1 MHNQT
6 RYCLILTAVV
16 FAFNATA
23 QAGSVDGWTGT
34 REVRGS
40 FGILIGTAGSDPR
53 AAALVQTEM
62 KGFIVQGTV
71 VLKQV
76 RASEDSILFQGT
88 SKGLLFMQHK
98 ASVLEGQAAASEQ
111 VCSGTFD
118 NGEFLLEIFPREREY
133 QVQFS
138 GEVPACAITTKY
150 AASKWMAS
158 LFAKWY
164 DEYRKLGEPWE
175 LFGADLKAA
184 RDQLALFSVPEKKNE
199 SITFSAAAAPEM
211 RMEATSGFPV
221 MHFYPLPE
229 KKTEIIGS
237 GKMQLTVSTSIFPT
251 VVTTE
256 AQWSLRATK

>member
-1 MHNQT
+1 MHNQAG
-6 RYCLILTAVV
+6 YYLILTAVV
-16 FAFNATA
+16 FAFNTTA

-98 ASVLEGQAAASEQ
+98 ASVLKGQAAANEQ

-118 NGEFLLEIFPREREY
+118 NGEFLLEILPREREY

-138 GEVPACAITTKY
+138 GEVPECAVTTKY
-150 AASKWMAS
+150 PAFKWMAS

-164 DEYRKLGEPWE
+164 DEYRTLGEPWGPFAAE
-175 LFGADLKAA
+175 LKAA
-184 RDQLALFSVPEKKNE
+184 RDNLASFSASEKRNE
-199 SITFSAAAAPEM
+199 PVTFSAAAAPEM
-211 RMEATSGFPV
+211 RTDATSSFPV

-229 KKTEIIGS
+229 TKTGIIGS
-237 GKMQLTVSTSIFPT
+237 GKMQLTVSTSVFPT

-256 AQWSLRATK
+256 AQWSLRTSK